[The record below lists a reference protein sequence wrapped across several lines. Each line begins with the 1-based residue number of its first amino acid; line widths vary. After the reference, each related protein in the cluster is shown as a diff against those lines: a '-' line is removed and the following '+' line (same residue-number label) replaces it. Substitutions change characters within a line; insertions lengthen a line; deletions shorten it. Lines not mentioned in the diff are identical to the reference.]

1 MDIRPRPV
9 SIFDDYGAIKENIY
23 VMLRK
28 QARKWQHQTSRQSLR
43 SWEFCTTLWSC
54 FSDSLKIVFF
64 QMQQVF
70 IIESQSELF
79 KLFLQLGNNAK
90 LLILC
95 FLTSWAVA
103 VTSVQG
109 NAFSRK
115 KDAVWKFQCVVLF
128 FVKLFFFKSWS
139 LAVCYFCPYLLCSL
153 YFVSVSMNIVIKTF
167 LFKLHILFF
176 HQ

>member
-1 MDIRPRPV
+1 MLRIYTSNCFLAWSVFVWYAIEIDIRPRPV
-9 SIFDDYGAIKENIY
+9 SIFDDYSAIKENIY

-28 QARKWQHQTSRQSLR
+28 QARKWQHQTSRQSLH
-43 SWEFCTTLWSC
+43 SWEFCTRLWSC

-115 KDAVWKFQCVVLF
+115 KELV
-128 FVKLFFFKSWS
+128 
-139 LAVCYFCPYLLCSL
+139 
-153 YFVSVSMNIVIKTF
+153 FVSVSINIVIKAF
-167 LFKLHILFF
+167 LIKLPILFF